1 MAVQREGPTL
11 EATKGHVEASTSSQ
25 ADWVKSTASCG
36 GGTRPAEWG
45 HSCGASVQQQRE
57 RRKRLHSALLPSL
70 SHALMHT
77 RTTPTPVPRSQ
88 TVLLPSPKAW
98 WRAHSSALLPTPF
111 QPTLGK
117 PPWDAADAFH
127 QRPRKISLPLF
138 CGQVAALH
146 TPTHTQEDR
155 GRAGRVRS
163 VGLGAEVSQEHKQ
176 PHAPRDGGPRCPEAG
191 RPQEVLPHAQT
202 PPFIPGV
209 GEDPTAPGQKP
220 RHARGREGTLAQF
233 LLSLQ

>member
-1 MAVQREGPTL
+1 M
-11 EATKGHVEASTSSQ
+11 
-25 ADWVKSTASCG
+25 
-36 GGTRPAEWG
+36 
-45 HSCGASVQQQRE
+45 QQQRE
-57 RRKRLHSALLPSL
+57 RRKWLHSALPPSL

-88 TVLLPSPKAW
+88 KVLLPSPKAW

-127 QRPRKISLPLF
+127 QRPRKISLRLF
-138 CGQVAALH
+138 CGQVAGLH

-191 RPQEVLPHAQT
+191 RPQEVLPHTQA
-202 PPFIPGV
+202 PPLHSWGRGGPHSPRAKAPACT
-209 GEDPTAPGQKP
+209 GEGGDPSSVSALSAVEQRLQGLVF
-220 RHARGREGTLAQF
+220 TLGLHLCFSQVPF
-233 LLSLQ
+233 NLT